1 MKKLSKV
8 LLASTLATGALIG
21 TQALTP
27 EQPVAHAAT
36 SPWYAYHGQT
46 TFGGAFYLDGHFKNA
61 VQHRGLTFNG
71 YKISAPFSKKN
82 IKYVKVHDQGIAVVS
97 GKTASSI
104 MFPVS
109 KGTSIQKV
117 KMSYGKPTKVFE
129 SAQGTVYRYQYKQAT
144 IDFTEAHHQ
153 VTMITVSNGL

>member
-1 MKKLSKV
+1 
-8 LLASTLATGALIG
+8 
-21 TQALTP
+21 
-27 EQPVAHAAT
+27 
-36 SPWYAYHGQT
+36 
-46 TFGGAFYLDGHFKNA
+46 
-61 VQHRGLTFNG
+61 
-71 YKISAPFSKKN
+71 
-82 IKYVKVHDQGIAVVS
+82 
-97 GKTASSI
+97 